1 MYLKRFRWRA
11 RIMGSFF
18 TLILSERDERNIDL
32 KYIYFRA
39 EKSLSLKTEL
49 LDEKKKRKKNLFI
62 SKLQKAET
70 QKYDRS
76 FPNKNREAE
85 SFPRQSTDLLSGT
98 RSTFCVPPPNL
109 GEPFSFVLLCTLQ
122 TLVSA
127 WAFQANGWCLVHLAG
142 SQKHLMVRI

>member
-1 MYLKRFRWRA
+1 
-11 RIMGSFF
+11 MGSFF

-70 QKYDRS
+70 QK
-76 FPNKNREAE
+76 
-85 SFPRQSTDLLSGT
+85 STIDLSPTKIERLKAFHAS
-98 RSTFCVPPPNL
+98 P
-109 GEPFSFVLLCTLQ
+109 Q
-122 TLVSA
+122 TS
-127 WAFQANGWCLVHLAG
+127 
-142 SQKHLMVRI
+142 

>member
-62 SKLQKAET
+62 SKLQKAVT
-70 QKYDRS
+70 QK
-76 FPNKNREAE
+76 
-85 SFPRQSTDLLSGT
+85 STIDLSPTKTERLKAFHASPQTSCQERGA
-98 RSTFCVPPPNL
+98 RFVFLPLIWENL
-109 GEPFSFVLLCTLQ
+109 FRLCCSARCRRWCQHGPFKLMDGAWCT
-122 TLVSA
+122 
-127 WAFQANGWCLVHLAG
+127 
-142 SQKHLMVRI
+142 

>member
-1 MYLKRFRWRA
+1 
-11 RIMGSFF
+11 MGSFF

-70 QKYDRS
+70 QK
-76 FPNKNREAE
+76 
-85 SFPRQSTDLLSGT
+85 STIDLSPT
-98 RSTFCVPPPNL
+98 
-109 GEPFSFVLLCTLQ
+109 
-122 TLVSA
+122 
-127 WAFQANGWCLVHLAG
+127 
-142 SQKHLMVRI
+142 